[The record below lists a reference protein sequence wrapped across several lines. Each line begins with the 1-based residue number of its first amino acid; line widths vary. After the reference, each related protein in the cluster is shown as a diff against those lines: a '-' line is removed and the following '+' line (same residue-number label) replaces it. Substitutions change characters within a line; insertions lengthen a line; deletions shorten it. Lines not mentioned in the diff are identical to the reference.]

1 MPGANRRW
9 LHILYTAGAL
19 MPRSSPRKRSSRR
32 RPTSAPGLAETLKTS
47 LRAALW
53 ERRGS
58 LDTLRDAICA
68 FAADLNAKGTNAADI
83 AAAVREAVLE
93 LRAAG
98 APLAE
103 ELAEADPSL
112 DQTVAW
118 CLEFADGP
126 KNPLRNEDA
135 GAGEPTAG
143 RTGSSTAKPA
153 GDRRRGPDR
162 RNPTRL
168 RGP

>member
-1 MPGANRRW
+1 MPQ
-9 LHILYTAGAL
+9 
-19 MPRSSPRKRSSRR
+19 RSSSRKRSSRQPPR
-32 RPTSAPGLAETLKTS
+32 SAPGLAESLSAS

-53 ERRGS
+53 EHRGS

-68 FAADLNAKGTNAADI
+68 FASDLNAKGTNAADI

-98 APLAE
+98 APLAA

-118 CLEFADGP
+118 CLGFDNSAG
-126 KNPLRNEDA
+126 NPVRPEA
-135 GAGEPTAG
+135 TGAGSPAHTAAG
-143 RTGSSTAKPA
+143 RGDTERVQ
-153 GDRRRGPDR
+153 DRRRALDR
-162 RNPTRL
+162 RQPTRL

>member
-1 MPGANRRW
+1 
-9 LHILYTAGAL
+9 
-19 MPRSSPRKRSSRR
+19 MPRSSPRKRPAR
-32 RPTSAPGLAETLKTS
+32 RPRAAPGLAETLKAS

-68 FAADLNAKGTNAADI
+68 FAADLNAKGVNAADI
-83 AAAVREAVLE
+83 AAEVREAVHE
-93 LRAAG
+93 LRDSG
-98 APLAE
+98 APLAA

-118 CLEFADGP
+118 CLGFADGP
-126 KNPLRNEDA
+126 KNPLRNESTAA
-135 GAGEPTAG
+135 GGRSTS
-143 RTGSSTAKPA
+143 RTGSDKAKPA
-153 GDRRRGPDR
+153 RGRRRGPDR